1 MVTTLITCTNIFSIS
16 KESIVDVEGIV
27 QKAEQKI
34 QSCSQSDVEIV
45 VNKVRALKEKKS
57 TLFYIY
63 VSSMATSVTICRF
76 VNNRSQQLRSIV
88 PFYYVILWNSLS
100 LPVLWSSTRH
110 ECAWVFSNFSSVI
123 NIVYH
128 ENLWQ
133 SLSMLELHFWK
144 LVIRLCFSCL
154 ATF

>member
-1 MVTTLITCTNIFSIS
+1 M
-16 KESIVDVEGIV
+16 DVEGIV

-88 PFYYVILWNSLS
+88 PFYYVICE
-100 LPVLWSSTRH
+100 TR
-110 ECAWVFSNFSSVI
+110 
-123 NIVYH
+123 YH
-128 ENLWQ
+128 CPYFGQ
-133 SLSMLELHFWK
+133 VH
-144 LVIRLCFSCL
+144 
-154 ATF
+154 ATNVRGYFLISRPL